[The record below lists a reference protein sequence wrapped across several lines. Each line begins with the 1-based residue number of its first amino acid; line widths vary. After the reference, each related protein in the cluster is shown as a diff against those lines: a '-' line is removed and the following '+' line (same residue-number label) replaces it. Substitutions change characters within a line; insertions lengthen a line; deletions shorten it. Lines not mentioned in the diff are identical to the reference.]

1 MQCFPEFLDYPNLV
15 AVTFS
20 SPARLARRMQ
30 RGPRWLRWLA
40 FDPLN
45 FIATEYLRWTRQSDC
60 ILVVGTKCTI
70 DQKGRTGTLGN
81 AVLS

>member
-1 MQCFPEFLDYPNLV
+1 MAPALGAAGPPYATRSAV
-15 AVTFS
+15 A
-20 SPARLARRMQ
+20 PLARLRPA
-30 RGPRWLRWLA
+30 
-40 FDPLN
+40 D

-60 ILVVGTKCTI
+60 ILVVGTKCTM